1 LTKNRNVIDFQLD
14 PEDNERLAELCGQFD
29 ENLRQIE
36 RYLGVEINNRGNKFR
51 VIGSKQSSQQAR
63 EVIEKIYES
72 TKQYQDFSAS
82 DIHLFLKNIEAQA
95 PQKQEVKDKL
105 QSQTITTPR
114 STIQPHSINQYYYI
128 KHILEHD
135 INFGIGPSG
144 TGKTHIAVACAVNAL
159 EDERVS
165 RILLVR
171 PAVEAGEKLGFL
183 PGTMTQKIDPY
194 LRPLYD
200 ALYEMLS
207 FDYVNK
213 LIEEDVIEIAPLA
226 FMRGRTI
233 NDSFMILDES
243 QNTTIEQMKMFLTR
257 IGFGSKAIVTGDI
270 TQIDLPKN
278 QQSGLRNAIEVLK
291 DIEAISFTFFQ
302 AIDVV
307 RHPIVQQVI
316 EAYERQE
323 NDSTY

>member
-1 LTKNRNVIDFQLD
+1 MTSKNRHTIQFHLN

-36 RYLGVEINNRGNKFR
+36 RYLGVEINNRGSKFQ
-51 VIGSKQSSQQAR
+51 VIGTKKSVEDAKHVIQQ
-63 EVIEKIYES
+63 IYDA
-72 TKQYQDFSAS
+72 TANHQDFSSS
-82 DIHLFLKNIEAQA
+82 DIHLFLKNIETQNDKNAS
-95 PQKQEVKDKL
+95 KDKL
-105 QSQTITTPR
+105 QSITIET
-114 STIQPHSINQYYYI
+114 SKATIQPHSLNQYHYL

-144 TGKTHIAVACAVNAL
+144 TGKTYLAVACAVSAL
-159 EDERVS
+159 VHEQVE

-183 PGTMTQKIDPY
+183 PGTMSQKIDPY

-200 ALYEMLS
+200 ALYEMLG
-207 FDYVNK
+207 FDHVNK
-213 LIEEDVIEIAPLA
+213 LIEQDVIEIAPLA

-233 NDSFMILDES
+233 NDSYMILDES

-257 IGFGSKAIVTGDI
+257 VGFGSKVIVTGDI
-270 TQIDLPKN
+270 TQTDLPPN
-278 QQSGLRNAIEVLK
+278 QKSGLRNAIEVLK
-291 DIEAISFTFFQ
+291 DLDSISFTFFQ
-302 AIDVV
+302 AVDVV
-307 RHPIVQQVI
+307 RHPIVQQVV

-323 NDSTY
+323 HERKH

>member
-1 LTKNRNVIDFQLD
+1 MTKNRYELSFELT

-36 RYLGVEINNRGNKFR
+36 RYLGVEINNRGTKFKIIGIKESCEQAQN
-51 VIGSKQSSQQAR
+51 VIKN
-63 EVIEKIYES
+63 IYAA
-72 TKQYQDFSAS
+72 TKDHRDFSSS
-82 DIHLFLKNIEAQA
+82 DIYLFLKNIENQVA
-95 PQKQEVKDKL
+95 KTVNKEKL
-105 QSQTITTPR
+105 ASITIKTSKTQ
-114 STIQPHSINQYYYI
+114 IQPHSLNQYYYL
-128 KHILEHD
+128 KHILDHD

-144 TGKTHIAVACAVNAL
+144 TGKTYLAVACAVQAL
-159 EDERVS
+159 EEEQVQ

-171 PAVEAGEKLGFL
+171 PAVEAGEKLGYL
-183 PGTMTQKIDPY
+183 PGSMTQKIDPY

-200 ALYEMLS
+200 ALYEMLG
-207 FDYVNK
+207 FDKVNN
-213 LIEEDVIEIAPLA
+213 LLEQDVIEIAPLA

-243 QNTTIEQMKMFLTR
+243 QNTTVEQMKMFLTR

-270 TQIDLPKN
+270 TQTDLPKN

-302 AIDVV
+302 ALDVV
-307 RHPIVQQVI
+307 RHPIVQQVV
-316 EAYERQE
+316 EAYERQQ
-323 NDSTY
+323 